1 MKTNIPFHFMARILS
16 LNLYEMWTP
25 DARQLTFFSA
35 PFSTKMS
42 YANLLAFLVFIRDGK
57 VSYQTF
63 RKVEVS
69 IGKKARFS
77 FDFAS

>member
-1 MKTNIPFHFMARILS
+1 
-16 LNLYEMWTP
+16 
-25 DARQLTFFSA
+25 
-35 PFSTKMS
+35 MS